1 MSQPAISIILPAYN
15 AEKYIAQT
23 ISSLLS
29 QTFTNFELLVVDDG
43 SSDTTVNIV
52 KQFTDNRIVLIEN
65 GQNLGLIK
73 TLNKAALLCKG
84 KYIAR
89 MDADD
94 IALPGRLQLQSD
106 FLNEHI
112 NTAAVAGWVN
122 FIDEA
127 GEDKGVWAL
136 DRKTNTAAA
145 IKKAL
150 LKENCIAHPSVMI
163 RTEVLQQY
171 LYNPKQRHIEDY
183 DLWLRMCAD
192 GLAIE
197 KVQQPVLLYRVH
209 AASVT
214 GTKLKQ
220 NNFFFKHF
228 NCKRKFISA
237 RLASFKINGFVC
249 RVFLF
254 MCMDLIMGFGKT
266 IKNTFKN

>member
-15 AEKYIAQT
+15 AEKYIALT
-23 ISSLLS
+23 ISSLLN
-29 QTFTNFELLVVDDG
+29 QTFTSFELLVVDDG
-43 SSDTTVNIV
+43 STDNTVTII
-52 KQFTDNRIVLIEN
+52 KQFTDSRIILMEN

-73 TLNKAALLCKG
+73 TLNKAALLSKG

-94 IALPGRLQLQSD
+94 IALPGRLQLQSQ
-106 FLNEHI
+106 FLDTNAGV
-112 NTAAVAGWVN
+112 AAVAGWVN

-127 GEDKGVWAL
+127 GEDKGIWSL
-136 DRKTNTAAA
+136 DRNTNSATA

-150 LKENCIAHPSVMI
+150 VKENCIAHPSVMI

-171 LYNPKQRHIEDY
+171 LYNLKQQHIEDY
-183 DLWLRMCAD
+183 DLWLRLCAE

-220 NNFFFKHF
+220 RNFFFKHF
-228 NCKRKFISA
+228 NCKRKFIGA
-237 RLASFKINGFVC
+237 RLASFKINSFVC
-249 RVFLF
+249 RVFLS
-254 MCMDLIMGFGKT
+254 MCMDLMMGFGKV